1 MIRIVLAIVFLSSG
15 LSKLIDPTSFSVII
29 EAYGLIQESWVMPVA
44 IALPL
49 LEVVGSL
56 GLLLDIRGSLATISG
71 MLVLFL
77 VILGYGVWMG
87 LDIDCGCFGPEDPEA
102 EAFHSLRPAIYRDV
116 VMMIAIAYLYY
127 WRYCKSAKTIRLRYV
142 FTNYLK
148 KEV

>member
-29 EAYGLIQESWVMPVA
+29 EAYGLIPESWVMPVA

-87 LDIDCGCFGPEDPEA
+87 LDIDCGCFGYLGGVRVIDVRVA
-102 EAFHSLRPAIYRDV
+102 RRCDLRPRRSENLNRRAVIQRQHLVDASL
-116 VMMIAIAYLYY
+116 MPP
-127 WRYCKSAKTIRLRYV
+127 
-142 FTNYLK
+142 
-148 KEV
+148 